1 MGFFRRR
8 YEVSTNR
15 IRDKIRVREN
25 GNILDLK
32 VNEEAGRLVYGLNK
46 VQAKLAESKDQTAAQ
61 ETAEYFAGVIFGD
74 EQAAMLMDFYDN
86 DPYSVIEVCGKYFSE
101 RLGAMITRAQKHETV
116 R

>member
-1 MGFFRRR
+1 MGLFRRR

-25 GNILDLK
+25 GNILDLT

-46 VQAKLAESKDQTAAQ
+46 AQKKLSESSKEPDKAQ
-61 ETAEYFAGVIFGD
+61 ETAEYFAGVIFGQ

-86 DPYSVIEVCGKYFSE
+86 DPYSVIEVCGKYFRE
-101 RLGAMITRAQKHETV
+101 RLGAMITRAQK
-116 R
+116 RMG